1 MAVIME
7 SGILAK
13 AIYAAK
19 PFAKGDEIGSAPEM
33 LECLNHSCTANATGC
48 EWSNLDATTH
58 KLLQPCW
65 IGTLV
70 NVLQLC
76 KF

>member
-33 LECLNHSCTANATGC
+33 LECLNHSCTANATVVSGAIWMQRHINFC
-48 EWSNLDATTH
+48 S
-58 KLLQPCW
+58 
-65 IGTLV
+65 LV
-70 NVLQLC
+70 G
-76 KF
+76 